1 MRGIKKN
8 LSIKEKMAKQDPRLF
23 GGAKRR
29 IAPTPVLQPTA
40 VSNPSFLSGLSG
52 NTTRDLMEN
61 LYAKVIEE
69 NPSLSDDFEK
79 MNMDPKLAAKLAA
92 NAKISKAA
100 EDKVERA
107 LERAQERTDELE
119 EQRKLKRKKKS
130 KLPEKNCSP
139 NNQKKV
145 RVRTH
150 SRCVTKKSKK

>member
-29 IAPTPVLQPTA
+29 IAPIPVSQPTA
-40 VSNPSFLSGLSG
+40 ISNPSFLSG

-119 EQRKLKRKKKS
+119 EQRKQKRKKKS